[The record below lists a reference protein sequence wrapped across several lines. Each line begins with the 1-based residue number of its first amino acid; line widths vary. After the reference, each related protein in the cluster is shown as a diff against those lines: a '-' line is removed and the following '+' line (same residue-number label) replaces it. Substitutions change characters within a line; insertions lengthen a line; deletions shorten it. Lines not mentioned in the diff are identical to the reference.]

1 MCPRPAQCRG
11 FTLFEILIALAV
23 LAIALGALTKVASSQ
38 SLNTAH
44 LVDKTFAHW
53 LAMNKMTELQLTAQ
67 WLSKGKQEGD
77 EEMGPRSW
85 HWVRTVSDT
94 PDPRVRQVEIA
105 IFLDKTDPNPVTTLT
120 SFLSQPS

>member
-1 MCPRPAQCRG
+1 MRTSHSHSRG
-11 FTLFEILIALAV
+11 FTLFEILIALAI
-23 LAIALGALTKVASSQ
+23 LAIAMGAITKMASRQ

-67 WLSKGKQEGD
+67 WPSKGKQEGD

-85 HWVRTVSDT
+85 HWVRTVSET
-94 PDPRVRQVEIA
+94 PDDRVRRVEIS
-105 IFLDKTDPNPVTTLT
+105 IYLEKSDPSPVTTLT